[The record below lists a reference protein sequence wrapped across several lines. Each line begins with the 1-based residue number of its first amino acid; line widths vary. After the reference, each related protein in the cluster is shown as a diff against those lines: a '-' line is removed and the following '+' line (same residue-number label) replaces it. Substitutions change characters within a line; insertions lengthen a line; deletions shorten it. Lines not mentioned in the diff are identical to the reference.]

1 MKNVTVVPIMRTTKL
16 LLVAA
21 ALAAPALLRAATNY
35 TVVGWNNLGM
45 HCMDSDYSVFSVL
58 PPYNTI
64 NAQVI
69 QGVNGTATIV
79 SNGIGIT
86 YRAVADPAGSI
97 NTTSAGKG
105 NFYDYMGSI
114 IGATLPV
121 DAGLPV
127 PNPPGIIYHMPGP
140 ANVPQPMTVESN
152 MNWFVAYGTPYSR
165 RTTPASQTN
174 IR

>member
-1 MKNVTVVPIMRTTKL
+1 MAPVADTNSNRSPADSSRPEKRSVNMLPIIRTTKL

-21 ALAAPALLRAATNY
+21 ALAAPALLPAATNY
-35 TVVGWNNLGM
+35 TLVGWNNLGM

-86 YRAVADPAGSI
+86 YRAVAAPAGSI
-97 NTTSAGKG
+97 YTCGWQK
-105 NFYDYMGSI
+105 
-114 IGATLPV
+114 L
-121 DAGLPV
+121 
-127 PNPPGIIYHMPGP
+127 H
-140 ANVPQPMTVESN
+140 
-152 MNWFVAYGTPYSR
+152 R
-165 RTTPASQTN
+165 
-174 IR
+174 